1 MRAEWSK
8 RDERAHVSA
17 RAEWSKRDSS
27 RRALDRVQR
36 SQLTARTV
44 SSSPYFGRKRSTS
57 RARASSTMQ
66 T

>member
-1 MRAEWSK
+1 MRDEWSK

-17 RAEWSKRDSS
+17 RAESKRDSS